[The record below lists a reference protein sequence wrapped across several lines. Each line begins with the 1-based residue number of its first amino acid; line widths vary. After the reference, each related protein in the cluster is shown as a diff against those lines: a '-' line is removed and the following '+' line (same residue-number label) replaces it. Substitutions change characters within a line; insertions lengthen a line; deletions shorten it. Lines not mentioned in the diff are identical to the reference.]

1 MKLSK
6 KRIPPVRMEMT
17 PLMDCVFLLL
27 VFFVY
32 AMLSMAVHHGKQV
45 DLPQS
50 GSAALEMQEAVSITI
65 ENGKDG
71 LKITVDDGKPCS
83 LAELEQL
90 LREKKDKAKAG
101 KEPDLQIFADKTVP
115 YQNLYNVLDSITKAG
130 LSHISLQAKLERSG
144 P

>member
-6 KRIPPVRMEMT
+6 KSIPPVRMEMT

-50 GSAALEMQEAVSITI
+50 GSAALETQEAISITI
-65 ENGKDG
+65 ENAKDG
-71 LKITVDDGKPCS
+71 LKISVDDGLPCN
-83 LAELEQL
+83 LAELEQV
-90 LREKKDKAKAG
+90 LREKKTQGKN

-115 YQNLYNVLDSITKAG
+115 YQSLYTVLDCITRAG
-130 LSHISLQAKLERSG
+130 LSKISLQAKAE
-144 P
+144 